1 MIVLLDL
8 IIALFILA
16 GATAGVRLLLAEQKL
31 WYAARPSWAYVRG
44 KKVFTNKSVARWPWS
59 PKVVQVNMTSDGIT
73 FEDDIMTQYGVCR
86 VQINIDAKIDD
97 PLTASGLFSDTR
109 LGAYD
114 VLSHTKSKLRGVLQ
128 NVLNT
133 AGNTTMAYTKDLHD
147 EAAHALQEFY
157 RTQGMQMESFS
168 FRSLEL
174 KSAAQGTN
182 VEVEVEPEVRRRS
195 DGTSSLQL

>member
-8 IIALFILA
+8 VIALFILGGVTA
-16 GATAGVRLLLAEQKL
+16 GARLLMAEQKL
-31 WYAARPSWAYVRG
+31 WYSARPSWVYVRG

-59 PKVVQVNMTSDGIT
+59 PKVVQVDMTSDGMT
-73 FEDDIMTQYGVCR
+73 FEEDIMTQYGVCR
-86 VQINIDAKIDD
+86 VEINIDAKIDD
-97 PLTASGLFSDTR
+97 PLTASGLFSNTR

-133 AGNTTMAYTKDLHD
+133 AGNSTMAYSKDLHD

-157 RTQGMQMESFS
+157 RTQGMQMEGFS

-174 KSAAQGTN
+174 KNTAQGPH
-182 VEVEVEPEVRRRS
+182 VEVEVDQEVHRRS
-195 DGTSSLQL
+195 DGTSSLHL